1 MGDAI
6 LIDSYFNVNSTKI
19 RQLKFNHFNWVEC
32 RPPCTSPIFYS
43 LCVFSLALA
52 AAKATMELPDAQLK
66 MMKITDAAKK
76 KVLND
81 YKDAIDKAAADAA
94 RKAIDDALNQY
105 TAKK

>member
-1 MGDAI
+1 
-6 LIDSYFNVNSTKI
+6 
-19 RQLKFNHFNWVEC
+19 
-32 RPPCTSPIFYS
+32 
-43 LCVFSLALA
+43 
-52 AAKATMELPDAQLK
+52 MELPDAQLK